1 MICAN
6 CTLPLRWFCG
16 LMWQSCRLADGVLTP
31 SPGDRWEWSYRPL
44 FYINSLPRSVSLS
57 LISLSLFLPAPTP
70 FQRTGL
76 FLTTW
81 TQTTVSMVTR
91 YTLPSTTL
99 WRRSCLATSLSSSAG
114 KVNKPL
120 STGLRVRVIIVSHG
134 RSSKS
139 RLIDSSIGSLANLSV
154 GFCIWMEALAFIF
167 HLDTVLYPL
176 CSFLLRRTSPGV
188 QTEGEKPGLLRRMI
202 ELGCF

>member
-1 MICAN
+1 MICAY

-44 FYINSLPRSVSLS
+44 FYINSLSVCVS
-57 LISLSLFLPAPTP
+57 LISLSLFLPAPTT

-120 STGLRVRVIIVSHG
+120 STGLRVIIVSRG
-134 RSSKS
+134 RPSKS
-139 RLIDSSIGSLANLSV
+139 RLIDSSIESLASLSV
-154 GFCIWMEALAFIF
+154 VFYIWMEALAFIF
-167 HLDTVLYPL
+167 HLDTVLYPFVA
-176 CSFLLRRTSPGV
+176 SYW
-188 QTEGEKPGLLRRMI
+188 GELPQAFKQKVRS
-202 ELGCF
+202 LGSWGEW